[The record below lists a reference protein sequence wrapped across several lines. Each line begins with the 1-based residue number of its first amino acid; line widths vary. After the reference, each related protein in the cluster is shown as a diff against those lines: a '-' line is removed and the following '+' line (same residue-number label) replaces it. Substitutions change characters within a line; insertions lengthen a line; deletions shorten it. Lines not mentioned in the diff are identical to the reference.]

1 MQGLHIIAD
10 LHDCPQG
17 DYLASATALRALC
30 LGACETAGLTILGEH
45 FYQFASI
52 DATQSG
58 GATGAVVLA
67 ESHVAIHT
75 WPERAG
81 ATLDVYVCNVRAD
94 NSLRAEALYAAL
106 IAALQPKTVLVK
118 RLWRGNAAPVG
129 VAA

>member
-10 LHDCPQG
+10 LHDCPHG
-17 DYLASATALRALC
+17 DYLGSAAALRALC
-30 LGACETAGLTILGEH
+30 LGACEAAGLTILGEH

-52 DATQSG
+52 EATQAG

-94 NSLRAEALYAAL
+94 NSPRAEALYATL

-118 RLWRGNAAPVG
+118 RLWRGTRAPVG